1 MWSVV
6 SVSSSSTKAF
16 SHVTSNWT
24 LSASFRQTSGA
35 RASQLK
41 CVYARTSAS

>member
-6 SVSSSSTKAF
+6 SVSSSRTNAF

-24 LSASFRQTSGA
+24 LSASFKHTSGA

-41 CVYARTSAS
+41 CADAGTAAA